1 MTRYPKN
8 GKGHKWTIRELAAI
22 PADWKGDT
30 ISDGEG
36 LSGEVRVN
44 KDGVSIRFK
53 YAFRWA
59 DKVVWY
65 QCGTW
70 PAVDLAEIRARR
82 DEAKKQVSEGVNPN
96 DKKQATRIE
105 KQQEVE
111 ATIAT
116 AKKDAANNKTIAD
129 LFDAWVINGTAY
141 KDQGKS
147 LRQRFNKDVI
157 PTIGHLPVKAVTPD
171 DIRALLRKMVA
182 RGVNRS
188 AIVMLADIQQMFR
201 WGSDEQPWRRL
212 LIEGDPSK
220 RIKPETIVDP
230 DYDLSNERDRTLNP
244 DELRELRDIFAGMEK
259 TYQAAPDKRVASRP
273 VQTETQLALWIALS
287 TMCRIGEILKAEWS
301 QVNLKKG
308 EWTIPKTNYKRGRGD
323 KRGDYLVL
331 LSPFALAQ
339 FKALKAITGETKW
352 CFPAKHNLGP
362 VCEKSVSKQVGDRQ
376 FKYKKRS
383 ALKNRRNDNT
393 LVLTKGVDMEWTPH
407 DLRRTGSTMMQ
418 KLGVS
423 NDVRNLCLNHSI
435 GTKIDRTY
443 GVHDF
448 YDEKREAW
456 AKLGEQIDIIHSS

>member
-1 MTRYPKN
+1 MTRYPNDK
-8 GKGHKWTIRELAAI
+8 KGTKWTIRGLLAI
-22 PADWKGDT
+22 PAEWKGDT
-30 ISDGEG
+30 LSDTEG
-36 LSGEVRVN
+36 LSGDVRVN
-44 KDGVSIRFK
+44 KEAVSVSFRYGFK
-53 YAFRWA
+53 WEGKKAWFY
-59 DKVVWY
+59 
-65 QCGTW
+65 CGSW
-70 PAVDLAEIRARR
+70 PAVDLAEIRQRR
-82 DEAKKQVSEGVNPN
+82 DGAKKQVANGINPN
-96 DKKQATRIE
+96 DKKQADKIE
-105 KQQEVE
+105 SQQAVE

-116 AKKDAANNKTIAD
+116 AKKDAANNKTVAD

-147 LRQRFNKDVI
+147 LRQRFTKDVI
-157 PTIGHLPVKAVTPD
+157 PEIGTMPVKAVTPD
-171 DIRALLRKMVA
+171 DIRALLRKMVS

-230 DYDLSNERDRTLNP
+230 DYDLSNERNRVLVP

-259 TYQAAPDKRVASRP
+259 AYQAAPDKRVATRP
-273 VQTETQLALWIALS
+273 VQAETQLALWIALS
-287 TMCRIGEILKAEWS
+287 TMCRIGEILKAEW
-301 QVNLKKG
+301 QHVDLTKG
-308 EWTIPKTNYKRGRGD
+308 EWVIPKTNYKRGRGD

-339 FKALKAITGETKW
+339 FKALKAITGDSEW
-352 CFPAKHNLGP
+352 CFPAKNKDGY
-362 VCEKSVSKQVGDRQ
+362 VSDKSVSKQVGDRQ
-376 FKYKKRS
+376 FKYKQRS
-383 ALKNRRNDNT
+383 ALKNRRNDNS
-393 LVLTKGVDMEWTPH
+393 LVLTSGVKMEWTPH

-456 AKLGEQIDIIHSS
+456 AKLGDQLQTILQ